1 MTSILHYITIFNFM
15 RNCTGNC
22 VGKKLLNL
30 TTCDK
35 RLLNLT
41 RRNLT

>member
-1 MTSILHYITIFNFM
+1 M
-15 RNCTGNC
+15 RNCTGTC

-41 RRNLT
+41 RCEIHVRFRKSCINN